1 MRWTQSVALGLLVV
15 LGVGCTEVRYT
26 IRQADS
32 HRDGGF
38 FTMQT
43 SAERVTRL
51 GPFYETVEPEGIN
64 YWRCGR
70 VEGQMNCT
78 KVCEDMGSRVCA
90 PYLAGHF
97 GQVNLPP
104 AFTTSASS
112 PALYQ
117 GEGQDEV
124 VPEAE
129 PAEEGDVEETP
140 ESAPTDEAV
149 EPGEVQ

>member
-1 MRWTQSVALGLLVV
+1 MRWTQSVALGVLLV
-15 LGVGCTEVRYT
+15 LGMGCTEVRYT

-32 HRDGGF
+32 HREGGF

-51 GPFYETVEPEGIN
+51 GPFYESVEPEGIN

-70 VEGQMNCT
+70 VEGQMSCT

-97 GQVNLPP
+97 GRVNLPP
-104 AFTTSASS
+104 AIATSVRS
-112 PALYQ
+112 PVNDQ

-124 VPEAE
+124 ESEAE
-129 PAEEGDVEETP
+129 PTEGGSPEE
-140 ESAPTDEAV
+140 APVDEAS